1 MENFKQFRDSD
12 LRIRLLEHIAQAY
25 SGVEHFAALEARY
38 SATERRAD
46 VLVVSDYSHA
56 FEIKSDVDRLD
67 RLPEQLKDYRR
78 TFDFVTV
85 VTTPKHTQKVQKML
99 GRNDGLIA
107 VSSQEAREIKAPK
120 RNKKIIKRN
129 MISMCSKSVLS
140 EILDMPYD
148 SLPLDKIR
156 ILAEKKLP
164 LAVLRQATL
173 RELKRRFQNRY
184 DAFLEEARVPYR
196 ESDLVLLQYNDRL
209 LTNLLLA

>member
-1 MENFKQFRDSD
+1 MENIKQFRDSD

-46 VLVVSDYSHA
+46 VLVVSDFSHA

-85 VTTPKHTQKVQKML
+85 VTTPKHTPKVQKML
-99 GRNDGLIA
+99 GRNDGLI
-107 VSSQEAREIKAPK
+107 VISSQEAREIKAPE
-120 RNKKIIKRN
+120 RNKKITKRN

-148 SLPLDKIR
+148 SLPLEKIR
-156 ILAEKKLP
+156 ILAEKTLP
-164 LAVLRQATL
+164 LAVLQQATL
-173 RELKRRFQNRY
+173 RELKRRFQDRY

-196 ESDLVLLQYNDRL
+196 ESDLVLLQHNDRL